1 MAARAI
7 WKGVLN
13 VGSSNVPVKLYAA
26 VEDRKVRFH
35 VLENKTNTRVRQRM
49 VRDTGEEI
57 ARDETRKGFE
67 IEPGTFVIVEDA
79 ELERLKPQESRDIE
93 TMRFVPP
100 LQISNEWYERPYYLG
115 PDGDEDSK
123 YFGLVEALQ
132 EADLTGIVRW
142 SMRGKSYVGA
152 LTTEGDHLLLVKMR
166 FAEEVLP
173 MRGLKAPDGPA
184 LDPKELR
191 MAQELVSALEGTFEP
206 EEFHDDYR
214 ERVVTFVEA
223 KAKGKHPRL
232 PTIKERPT
240 GASLNDQL
248 ARSLAALKRGREKK
262 VA

>member
-240 GASLNDQL
+240 GASLNDLL
-248 ARSLAALKRGREKK
+248 AWSLAALKRGRVKK